1 MNATLMSPGTLLA
14 TGQRSITAR
23 PVAADRALRGGAVA
37 WLLAGLWLVC
47 AGASGGAEP
56 APELALWPAAD
67 PRQYVVADALFLQR
81 NNAAV
86 DRALVVDA
94 TTPDVPLITAAD
106 PLSVIGTGARLL
118 YGEYDTDGLGWEVGY
133 LGVWGMDAN
142 TTVGNAAGTLQAA
155 GDIGF
160 TSAGLSGGTLASVST
175 ATQLNSGEFNILYH
189 SFDGGFNRASRY
201 PWQRCDWY
209 EGGQWDW
216 LLGFRWAGLED
227 AATLG
232 FVPAGAPG
240 PSTYSV
246 QASSNLFAAQ
256 IGARGRW
263 NWQRW
268 AAEFTAKVGPAG
280 TSLRQSQRFFDQL
293 APDDPFRT
301 ARASTDGDM
310 GMIAEINLGGI
321 YRITD
326 VWGLRFGYDLLWL
339 TGVALAED
347 QFDLSANVDPQA
359 GTSNGTVGSVYFQ
372 GAHLGLEA
380 RW

>member
-1 MNATLMSPGTLLA
+1 MVPRMPDGGPPGMNATQWDGST
-14 TGQRSITAR
+14 RSGCRRRDRPAR
-23 PVAADRALRGGAVA
+23 GWLRGLLVAVSCVVGAVGRPA
-37 WLLAGLWLVC
+37 
-47 AGASGGAEP
+47 ASP
-56 APELALWPAAD
+56 AQWAAAD

-94 TTPDVPLITAAD
+94 TAPDVPLITGAD
-106 PLSVIGTGARLL
+106 PQSVIGTGARLL
-118 YGEYDTDGLGWEVGY
+118 YGEYDTDGLGWEAGY

-142 TTVGNAAGTLQAA
+142 TTVGSAGGTLQAA
-155 GDIGF
+155 GNIGF
-160 TSAGLSGGTLASVST
+160 TSAGLADGTLASVST
-175 ATQLNSGEFNILYH
+175 ATQLNSAEFNLLFH
-189 SFDGGFNRASRY
+189 AFDGGFDRGSRY

-209 EGGQWDW
+209 AGGQWDW

-268 AAEFTAKVGPAG
+268 AADFTAKVGPAG
-280 TSLRQSQRFFDQL
+280 TSLRQSQTFFDQL
-293 APDDPFRT
+293 APADPFRS

-359 GTSNGTVGSVYFQ
+359 GTAIGAVGSVFFQ

>member
-1 MNATLMSPGTLLA
+1 MTLTSADRLGQPRGRAGGPRFVVLMLSLLA
-14 TGQRSITAR
+14 V
-23 PVAADRALRGGAVA
+23 PAASAQ
-37 WLLAGLWLVC
+37 
-47 AGASGGAEP
+47 
-56 APELALWPAAD
+56 WPQAD
-67 PRQYVVADALFLQR
+67 PRQYVVAEALFLQK

-86 DRALVVDA
+86 DRSLVVDA
-94 TTPDVPLITAAD
+94 TAPDAPLLTAGD
-106 PLSVIGTGARLL
+106 TQSVIGTGARLA
-118 YGEYDTDGLGWEVGY
+118 YGEYAADGLGWEAGW
-133 LGVWGMDAN
+133 LGAWGMDADS
-142 TTVGNAAGTLQAA
+142 TIGSAAGTLQAA
-155 GDIGF
+155 GELGF

-175 ATQLNSGEFNILYH
+175 ATQLNTAELNLLFHAY
-189 SFDGGFNRASRY
+189 DGGYDRSSRY

-209 EGGQWDW
+209 AGGQWDW
-216 LLGFRWAGLED
+216 IVGFRWAGLED

-232 FVPAGAPG
+232 IVPAGAPA
-240 PSTYSV
+240 PSTYGV
-246 QASSNLFAAQ
+246 QASSNLFAGQ

-268 AAEFTAKVGPAG
+268 AADFTAKVGPAG

-310 GMIAEINLGGI
+310 GMIAEITMGGVW
-321 YRITD
+321 RITD

-339 TGVALAED
+339 TGVALAAD

-359 GTSNGTVGSVYFQ
+359 GTAISTTGSVFFQ
-372 GAHLGLEA
+372 GAHLGVEA